1 MKRNDVIP
9 HLLRLLGKSKRNTYQ
24 TKSHLSLLISVI
36 LILSRI
42 LPALLPPSELLFI
55 LTGRSQCLVSVHGE
69 MGRIMQMPGVEYNN
83 NNNNNRTPSVCWAM
97 FLKGGHS

>member
-1 MKRNDVIP
+1 
-9 HLLRLLGKSKRNTYQ
+9 
-24 TKSHLSLLISVI
+24 LISVI